1 MTQASPATAAE
12 VPKLQAPGAQVP
24 KKERL
29 EKSMA
34 WMASMGQCLAPVFDF
49 VAKALSMMHLMHSVH
64 LNVQNVQ
71 NVQVMVEG
79 ATEWPIELELLELL
93 ELWRKFA
100 ELHCFLHLCLPCF

>member
-12 VPKLQAPGAQVP
+12 VPKLQAPGAQAP

-34 WMASMGQCLAPVFDF
+34 WMASMGQCLAPVFD

-71 NVQVMVEG
+71 VMVEG
-79 ATEWPIELELLELL
+79 ATEWPIELEL

-100 ELHCFLHLCLPCF
+100 ELHCFLHRMCLPCF

>member
-12 VPKLQAPGAQVP
+12 VPKLQAPGTQAP

-34 WMASMGQCLAPVFDF
+34 WMASMGQCLAPVFD

-64 LNVQNVQ
+64 SVHLNVQ

-79 ATEWPIELELLELL
+79 VTEWPIELELLEL
-93 ELWRKFA
+93 WRNA

>member
-12 VPKLQAPGAQVP
+12 VPKLQAPGAQAP

-34 WMASMGQCLAPVFDF
+34 WMASMGQCLAPVFD

-64 LNVQNVQ
+64 SVHLNVQ

-79 ATEWPIELELLELL
+79 ATEWPIELEL

-100 ELHCFLHLCLPCF
+100 ELHCFLHRMCLPCF